1 MVPQRALQLSS
12 LLFVQNL
19 LGPLNQ
25 VDSSLFT
32 VTGLVA
38 IDAPA
43 AQRRHIL

>member
-19 LGPLNQ
+19 LGRLNQ
-25 VDSSLFT
+25 VDTALFT

-43 AQRRHIL
+43 SQRRHML